1 MSVLSDIMRG
11 AASRSGAAVGRLLQQ
26 EENRLQR
33 EHETELKQRAAE
45 AKLRA
50 DAVDRMFQV
59 NTALAESGAYE
70 PGMSSIPG
78 TDPGFQAISAAHRP
92 TSVLEQWDD
101 DTGQG
106 ILYDP
111 KTRTRTVYRPEG
123 WTTDAEGGLPGGE
136 RWAAWLKQKSAIYTS
151 TQEAKRNPYEGLRAL
166 QTVYLDIFG
175 KEMSDEEALRA
186 EEDLMQSSMK
196 VVSGQLGETQKKDIS
211 GAFNL
216 ERSASRLR
224 KRLAD
229 PAVRESLGQWKSRQH
244 DIERWITSWGE
255 DSKEWSEE
263 QAETFQAVEAFLTDL
278 GLTQDLVVRMRSG
291 AAVPET
297 EAARFARMLGSH
309 LSSPLEL
316 EARMTQMETY
326 FRRMRGDMWAQAAI
340 AAYAGFEMPP
350 QVQTFLNS
358 MGNEWSMPETDPAA
372 QLSLKDKLKKW
383 QELDQLAA
391 SNDGTLDPEYARQY
405 EELSRFLEDAGIIQR
420 KVE

>member
-33 EHETELKQRAAE
+33 EHETGLKQRAAE

-50 DAVDRMFQV
+50 DAVDRMFQM
-59 NTALAESGAYE
+59 NTALSESGAYK

-78 TDPGFQAISAAHRP
+78 TDTGFQAISAAHQP

-123 WTTDAEGGLPGGE
+123 WTTDAEEGLPGGE

-229 PAVRESLGQWKSRQH
+229 PAVRESIGQWKSRQH

-263 QAETFQAVEAFLTDL
+263 QVETFQAVEAFLTDL

-358 MGNEWSMPETDPAA
+358 MGNEWSIPETDPAA

-383 QELDQLAA
+383 QELDQLAE
-391 SNDGTLDPEYARQY
+391 SNGGTLDPEHNRQY

-420 KVE
+420 R

>member
-1 MSVLSDIMRG
+1 
-11 AASRSGAAVGRLLQQ
+11 
-26 EENRLQR
+26 
-33 EHETELKQRAAE
+33 
-45 AKLRA
+45 
-50 DAVDRMFQV
+50 
-59 NTALAESGAYE
+59 
-70 PGMSSIPG
+70 
-78 TDPGFQAISAAHRP
+78 
-92 TSVLEQWDD
+92 
-101 DTGQG
+101 
-106 ILYDP
+106 
-111 KTRTRTVYRPEG
+111 
-123 WTTDAEGGLPGGE
+123 
-136 RWAAWLKQKSAIYTS
+136 
-151 TQEAKRNPYEGLRAL
+151 
-166 QTVYLDIFG
+166 
-175 KEMSDEEALRA
+175 
-186 EEDLMQSSMK
+186 MK